1 MTAGAVHAN
10 CAIVGTIGLLIR
22 GDAGSG
28 KTSLCD
34 LLIEVALSRGN
45 FGRLVS
51 DDYVHLSVQG
61 ARLIA
66 EAPETIR
73 GRMEVRGFG
82 LVEQAFERRAQVHL
96 VIDLQPL
103 QELERLPESCLDHVV
118 LEGIQLPVLKCPAD
132 QPFNSM
138 RMIRW
143 ALRKLL
149 PGNLDYI

>member
-1 MTAGAVHAN
+1 MTAEAVHAN
-10 CAIVGTIGLLIR
+10 CAIIGTIGLLIR
-22 GDAGSG
+22 GGAGSG

-34 LLIEVALSRGN
+34 LLIEAASSRGN

-51 DDYVHLSVQG
+51 DDYVYLSG
-61 ARLIA
+61 KGTRLLA
-66 EAPETIR
+66 QAPEAIR

-82 LVEQAFERRAQVHL
+82 LVEQAVDHRAQVHL

-103 QELERLPESCLDHVV
+103 SDLERLPENRLDHVM
-118 LEGIQLPVLKCPAD
+118 LEGIQVPALKCPED
-132 QPFNSM
+132 RPVNSM

-143 ALRKLL
+143 ALRALF